1 MLSLRLRRN
10 LRRPDHASGLMQ
22 APITMSPKAGISQ
35 ATIPGGICE
44 PFDYFS
50 HKCYKCSEILGDLT
64 RPVYEYPLNGQWIM
78 MDADD
83 GYILWT
89 GIWKGEATVL
99 CSLAKC
105 HTNRFQQPWA
115 IPKVR

>member
-1 MLSLRLRRN
+1 
-10 LRRPDHASGLMQ
+10 MQ

-35 ATIPGGICE
+35 ATIPGGTCE
-44 PFDYFS
+44 FLDYDLP
-50 HKCYKCSEILGDLT
+50 HKCYKCPEIADDRT

-99 CSLAKC
+99 CSLAEC
-105 HTNRFQQPWA
+105 LN
-115 IPKVR
+115 